1 MVIASTLNR
10 RDPWETRL
18 AVADSFCHIA
28 PLYFEEHV
36 VPFFEFLIR
45 DEALGDRHSDVRRRM
60 LEAGTLVIQLHGQN
74 RLPGLISTFEEYLAQ
89 KQGASET
96 EDHIRQAVVILL
108 GSLAQHLQRSDARIK
123 DVVARLI
130 DALKTPS
137 EVVQESVADC
147 LTPLAPL
154 VEQDIGKL
162 IDKLYEELTAGPKYA
177 ARRGAAYGIAGILR
191 GIGVAG
197 IQKYNIIQ
205 RLRDAAADK
214 KSYEARQGASFA
226 MEMLARIMGRGFEPY
241 IVQLLPVLLTS
252 FGDTN
257 PEVREATIDASKVIM
272 GKLSGYGVKQIM
284 PKVMEGLEE
293 KQWRTKKVSINIANW
308 ILFDVLQGSVEL
320 LGSMAF
326 CAPKQLSSALPTVIP
341 QLTVVLTDSHAQV
354 RAAGNKSLKQ
364 FGEVISNPEIHSLVS
379 TLLKALVDPEK
390 TPVALNALL
399 KKSFVHYI
407 DSPSLAIVF
416 SFNLWAFPM
425 LTPYTGNSNCRER
438 TPRTER

>member
-1 MVIASTLNR
+1 MVIASTLDR

-28 PLYFEEHV
+28 PLYSEEHV
-36 VPFFEFLIR
+36 VPFFEFLIG

-74 RLPGLISTFEEYLAQ
+74 RLLGLISTFEEYLAQ

-123 DVVARLI
+123 DVVTRLI

-162 IDKLYEELTAGPKYA
+162 IDELYEELTTSSKYA

-197 IQKYNIIQ
+197 IQKYNIIR

-252 FGDTN
+252 FGDAN

-293 KQWRTKKVSINIANW
+293 KQWRTKKVRINIANW
-308 ILFDVLQGSVEL
+308 ILFDVCRDQWNC
-320 LGSMAF
+320 LGQW
-326 CAPKQLSSALPTVIP
+326 PSALRSSFHPHYR
-341 QLTVVLTDSHAQV
+341 LLFRS
-354 RAAGNKSLKQ
+354 SL
-364 FGEVISNPEIHSLVS
+364 
-379 TLLKALVDPEK
+379 
-390 TPVALNALL
+390 
-399 KKSFVHYI
+399 
-407 DSPSLAIVF
+407 
-416 SFNLWAFPM
+416 W
-425 LTPYTGNSNCRER
+425 C
-438 TPRTER
+438 

>member
-1 MVIASTLNR
+1 
-10 RDPWETRL
+10 
-18 AVADSFCHIA
+18 
-28 PLYFEEHV
+28 
-36 VPFFEFLIR
+36 
-45 DEALGDRHSDVRRRM
+45 
-60 LEAGTLVIQLHGQN
+60 
-74 RLPGLISTFEEYLAQ
+74 
-89 KQGASET
+89 
-96 EDHIRQAVVILL
+96 
-108 GSLAQHLQRSDARIK
+108 
-123 DVVARLI
+123 
-130 DALKTPS
+130 
-137 EVVQESVADC
+137 
-147 LTPLAPL
+147 LAPL
-154 VEQDIGKL
+154 VEQDIGKM

-197 IQKYNIIQ
+197 IQKYNIIR

-326 CAPKQLSSALPTVIP
+326 CAPKQLSSALPTVVP

-416 SFNLWAFPM
+416 LFNLWAFPM